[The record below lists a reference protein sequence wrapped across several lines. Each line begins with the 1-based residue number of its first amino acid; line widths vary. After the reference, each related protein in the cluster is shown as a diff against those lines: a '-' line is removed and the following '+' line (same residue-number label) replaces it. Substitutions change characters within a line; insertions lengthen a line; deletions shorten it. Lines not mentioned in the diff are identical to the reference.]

1 MELNNFAR
9 IGKGVLSKAI
19 GLQKNYIEEYVKEAS
34 VINEHKSNCFNCPVF
49 KAKNSFITQ
58 GVPEIKQTLD
68 SKCQCCSSAI
78 LEPQYKIVRRYI
90 NEKNMYGYQP
100 TLKSYSIKL
109 FLLYHFLQPDAYG
122 LVRNLSLKEL
132 ARTIGC
138 TVATVRHCN
147 QVLEDYNYCYV
158 SNSGTVD
165 NCINVY
171 IADYKNYH
179 KTASEGGRG
188 YITLSSELFYQLLSM
203 QTLNTLRLN
212 IKGILEVDNSRLRDS
227 SGSSSAVQTSYKK
240 LRGFLP
246 RYCKN
251 NVIRKALEQNNSIFD
266 LDFTEASVVF
276 AIHDSFA
283 QKKIR
288 SEMLEES
295 KGLIIDFVDSINNI
309 IEDTS
314 SDNFVNASEAKEKLS
329 AFHIPEKN
337 NYESIILNLDEYAS
351 LASLSI
357 QYNLHLVFDAIIF
370 VYNNYILN
378 HLRIDNFGALVR
390 TIIRKHYSS
399 ISSIA

>member
-19 GLQKNYIEEYVKEAS
+19 GLQKNYVEEYVKEAS
-34 VINEHKSNCFNCPVF
+34 VINEHKSNCFDCPIY
-49 KAKNSFITQ
+49 KAKTSFITQ
-58 GVPEIKQTLD
+58 DVPEVKQAIN
-68 SKCQCCSSAI
+68 SKCQCCSSAVF
-78 LEPQYKIVRRYI
+78 EPHYKIVRRYI

-100 TLKSYSIKL
+100 TLKSCSIKL

-122 LVRNLSLKEL
+122 LVRNLNLKEL
-132 ARTIGC
+132 AKTIGC
-138 TVATVRHCN
+138 TVATIRHCN
-147 QVLEDYNYCYV
+147 QVLEDYNYCYI
-158 SNSGTVD
+158 SNSGTLD

-188 YITLSSELFYQLLSM
+188 YITLSAELFNQLLSM
-203 QTLNTLRLN
+203 KTLNVLRLN
-212 IKGILEVDNSRLRDS
+212 IKGILEVDNSRLRDAL
-227 SGSSSAVQTSYKK
+227 GSSFAVQSSYKH

-266 LDFTEASVVF
+266 LSFTDASVVF
-276 AIHDSFA
+276 SIHDNFA

-295 KGLIIDFVDSINNI
+295 KGLIVNFVDSINDIVEN
-309 IEDTS
+309 TF
-314 SDNFVNASEAKEKLS
+314 SDNFADSSEAKEKLM
-329 AFHIPEKN
+329 A
-337 NYESIILNLDEYAS
+337 LNIADRNSYDSLLLRLDDYVS

-357 QYNLHLVFDAIIF
+357 QYNLNLVFDAIIF
-370 VYNNYILN
+370 VYNNYVLR
-378 HLRIDNFGALVR
+378 HLRVDNFGALVR
-390 TIIRKHYSS
+390 TIIRKRYSS
-399 ISSIA
+399 ISSVA